1 MSKSL
6 LVFAVVFGM
15 GALGCSGV
23 EGDCETICDWL
34 EDCAPDETAA
44 NCVDEC
50 VEDVEDADDACQDSV
65 EELSSCLEDD
75 DSCTSDSDCASEAT
89 NLFED
94 CADDF
99 N

>member
-23 EGDCETICDWL
+23 EGDCETFCDWA
-34 EDCAPDETAA
+34 DSCGSDVGS

-50 VEDVEDADDACQDSV
+50 VEDVEDADDECQDSF
-65 EELSSCLEDD
+65 EELASCLEDD
-75 DSCTSDSDCASEAT
+75 DSCDSSSDCGGEAT
-89 NLFED
+89 NFLED
-94 CADDF
+94 CADDID
-99 N
+99 